1 MSLPLSEPDP
11 RSGRWL
17 AIECTT
23 EACSVALFQDGAL
36 VAGEYRQLGRGH
48 AEALVPMI
56 AALPERGRAGAVA
69 VGRGP
74 GSFTGLR
81 IGLAAARALGLAWSA
96 PVYGYPTLALIASMA
111 LERENGP
118 VRVATT
124 GGHGEWFTQ
133 SFDGKGIALDAL
145 LSQKPQDAM
154 AHGETLIAGS
164 QAEALIAGRQAAG
177 GPEGL
182 ALALWPDARA
192 VAGLNPAH
200 FSADLSPLY
209 GRAPD
214 ARLPGGRLPDA
225 PATSAA

>member
-1 MSLPLSEPDP
+1 MPGPDP
-11 RSGRWL
+11 RIARWL

-56 AALPERGRAGAVA
+56 AALPERGRAQVIA

-81 IGLAAARALGLAWSA
+81 IGLAAARALGLAWNA
-96 PVYGYPTLALIASMA
+96 PVYGYPTLALIAAMA
-111 LERENGP
+111 LGRENGP

-154 AHGETLIAGS
+154 AYGEALIAGS

-214 ARLPGGRLPDA
+214 ARLPGGRLLDA
-225 PATSAA
+225 PA